1 MADEKDATTD
11 TNKITIDISEYNR
24 LKASDMRVSVL
35 ETDLGKEREKIGTLT
50 SDYETLKKTKKVD
63 GPSKEDLEREIRS
76 AVQAQIDDLASKNT
90 SYEARIKKMLVTD
103 KVLNALGDK
112 VIPDAKRYLI
122 HDIERECE
130 LEGDLDAPR
139 IVFKDER
146 GNKMYSSKK
155 ADSDMDIEEYVEK
168 LQSRAPSF
176 FKSNTRGA
184 EGDNGN
190 KSTSTNKT
198 SFLTKEDVDT
208 MSREDLH
215 KIAKEN
221 PERLRGLI

>member
-1 MADEKDATTD
+1 MSDEQTAD

-24 LKASDMRVSVL
+24 LKASDLRVSAL

-50 SDYETLKKTKKVD
+50 SEYEALKKTKKID
-63 GPSKEDLEREIRS
+63 GPSKEDLEKEIRS
-76 AVQAQIDDLASKNT
+76 AVQAQIDELSNKTTN
-90 SYEARIKKMLVTD
+90 YEARIKKMLVTD

-208 MSREDLH
+208 MPREELH
-215 KIAKEN
+215 RIAKDE

>member
-1 MADEKDATTD
+1 MSDEQTAD

-24 LKASDMRVSVL
+24 LKASDLRVSAL

-50 SDYETLKKTKKVD
+50 SEYEALKKTKKID
-63 GPSKEDLEREIRS
+63 GPSKEDLEKEIRS
-76 AVQAQIDDLASKNT
+76 AVQAQIDELSNKTTN
-90 SYEARIKKMLVTD
+90 YEARIKKMLVTD

-139 IVFKDER
+139 IIFKDER

-155 ADSDMDIEEYVEK
+155 ADSDMDVEEYVER

-190 KSTSTNKT
+190 KTTSTNKT
-198 SFLTKEDVDT
+198 SFLTKEDVDS
-208 MSREDLH
+208 MPREELH
-215 KIAKEN
+215 RIAKDE

>member
-1 MADEKDATTD
+1 MSDEQTTD

-24 LKASDMRVSVL
+24 LKASDLRVSAL

-50 SDYETLKKTKKVD
+50 SDYESLKKTKKVD
-63 GPSKEDLEREIRS
+63 GPSKEDLEKEIRS
-76 AVQAQIDDLASKNT
+76 AVQAQIDELSNKNT

-139 IVFKDER
+139 IIFKDER

-168 LQSRAPSF
+168 LQARAPSF

-190 KSTSTNKT
+190 KTTSTNKT

>member
-1 MADEKDATTD
+1 MSDETTTD

-24 LKASDMRVSVL
+24 LKASDMRVSAL
-35 ETDLGKEREKIGTLT
+35 ETDLGKEREKIGTL
-50 SDYETLKKTKKVD
+50 SADYDALKKTKKVD
-63 GPSKEDLEREIRS
+63 GPSKEDLEKEIRS
-76 AVQAQIDDLASKNT
+76 AVQAQIDELSSKTTN
-90 SYEARIKKMLVTD
+90 YEARIKKMLVTD

-122 HDIERECE
+122 HDIERDCE
-130 LEGDLDAPR
+130 LEGDLDNPR
-139 IVFKDER
+139 IIFKDER
-146 GNKMYSSKK
+146 GNKMYSAKK
-155 ADSDMDIEEYVEK
+155 ADEDMDVQEYVEK

-176 FKSNTRGA
+176 FKSSTRGA

-190 KSTSTNKT
+190 KTTSANKS

>member
-1 MADEKDATTD
+1 MSDETTTD

-24 LKASDMRVSVL
+24 LKASDMRVSAL
-35 ETDLGKEREKIGTLT
+35 ETDLGKEREKIGTL
-50 SDYETLKKTKKVD
+50 SADYDALKKTKKVD

-76 AVQAQIDDLASKNT
+76 AVQGQIDELTNKTT

>member
-1 MADEKDATTD
+1 MSDEQTAD

-24 LKASDMRVSVL
+24 LKASDLRVSAL

-50 SDYETLKKTKKVD
+50 SEYEALKKTKKID
-63 GPSKEDLEREIRS
+63 GPSKEDLEKEIRS
-76 AVQAQIDDLASKNT
+76 AVQAQIDELSNKTTN
-90 SYEARIKKMLVTD
+90 YEARIKKMLVTD